1 MWSAAWMIC
10 QKLLWKNKKRLLD
23 DYMRLARDR
32 SPARVQSD
40 WTESRCVMESKDQTR
55 ERIMAQRKEVISA
68 LEAERGTKVI
78 TLIHR
83 REPWDDD
90 ARAGDTTH
98 LTIEDSEFVLM
109 QIRST
114 PPDRP
119 IDFIVHTP
127 GGLALAAEM
136 IATALKLHPARV
148 TVIVPFYAMSG
159 GTLVALAADEICME
173 PYSVLGPVDPQ
184 IGGWPSGALMHL
196 IQKKP
201 PEMVSDQMWMLAE
214 IARLSL
220 ASVQRFILWLL
231 AEKLPQQLAAQTA
244 EFLTGGYI
252 THDTPIM
259 LDTVRTLG
267 LPVNAAVPGQV
278 YELFETCA
286 FGVCK
291 RPCLATY
298 NEAATAPAPGQE
310 NSFST

>member
-1 MWSAAWMIC
+1 
-10 QKLLWKNKKRLLD
+10 
-23 DYMRLARDR
+23 
-32 SPARVQSD
+32 
-40 WTESRCVMESKDQTR
+40 MESKDQLR
-55 ERIMAQRKEVISA
+55 ERILAQRREIISR
-68 LEAERGTKVI
+68 LEAERSTKVI
-78 TLIHR
+78 TLMHR
-83 REPWDDD
+83 REPWEDDSKD
-90 ARAGDTTH
+90 GEAAH
-98 LTIEDSEFVLM
+98 LTVEDSEFVLM
-109 QIRST
+109 QIRT
-114 PPDRP
+114 MPPDRP
-119 IDFIVHTP
+119 IDLVIHTP

-136 IATALKLHPARV
+136 IATAVKLHPGKV

-159 GTLVALAADEICME
+159 GTLIALAADEICME

-184 IGGWPSGALMHL
+184 IGGWPAGALIHL
-196 IQKKP
+196 IQRKP

-231 AEKLPQQLAAQTA
+231 TEKLPQQLAAQTA

-259 LDTVRTLG
+259 LETARSLG
-267 LPVNAAVPGQV
+267 LPVNSDMPARV

-298 NEAATAPAPGQE
+298 EMGTPAPDLNLEGLKR
-310 NSFST
+310 